1 MSGYTKYSFPQ
12 VLRNNLSNFV
22 IRREL
27 DERTFESKFTKWN
40 YRFSKLPMPLSFFRG
55 RDFFFKVER
64 KVDGFLNGFFSKRR
78 IVASANIEFNH
89 RFRFTTREQ
98 WYPSGELHLR
108 LPVYLRVLSCSEW
121 CNYNVKMPISDNVRA
136 IIVAVIEIRDGEPLR
151 ERIKIVNYFEVIK
164 VVVDFDPE
172 F

>member
-1 MSGYTKYSFPQ
+1 
-12 VLRNNLSNFV
+12 
-22 IRREL
+22 
-27 DERTFESKFTKWN
+27 
-40 YRFSKLPMPLSFFRG
+40 MPLSFFRG
-55 RDFFFKVER
+55 RGFFFKVER

-151 ERIKIVNYFEVIK
+151 ERIKIVNYFEVISRSWQISIRNFK
-164 VVVDFDPE
+164 NLFFFFRIYKLCVRYKHSKILKKLTCNKTNFGDYNLLIVC
-172 F
+172 

>member
-1 MSGYTKYSFPQ
+1 M
-12 VLRNNLSNFV
+12 
-22 IRREL
+22 
-27 DERTFESKFTKWN
+27 
-40 YRFSKLPMPLSFFRG
+40 
-55 RDFFFKVER
+55 
-64 KVDGFLNGFFSKRR
+64 
-78 IVASANIEFNH
+78 
-89 RFRFTTREQ
+89 
-98 WYPSGELHLR
+98 R